1 MENSS
6 SMPLLPVAII
16 ADDVTGA
23 ADTAAKFAGT
33 DRSVAVALSGQA
45 VSGEAT
51 SAFAVTT
58 DSRACPPDVAR
69 ERVLAAA
76 RAVVSAGAGLVYK
89 KVDSNLRGNIGAELA
104 ALRES
109 RLGPMVLAPA
119 FPARGRTT
127 VCGIALVEG
136 VPVAETEMGRDPEAP
151 VRQSKIVELLAAQ
164 QDDLRVRHAHPD
176 HLRDARGSLDRLLA
190 ECDVLVFDAETDG
203 DLEVIAAA
211 ALNGS
216 PPPVLA
222 GSAGLA
228 GAVAKL
234 LLGPAARP
242 SWSAG
247 RSGPVL
253 AVLASSSERL
263 VRQVAAVRDDA
274 TVIALPCAKLT
285 WDDDLVPELNEAIAQ
300 AVAELGAGRDAVVY
314 AAGPLPDVPN
324 AVALVVEH
332 LAHLAYVVVR
342 RAGPKGMLVGGGATA
357 QAVLATLDVRAI
369 NVDDEPLPGMSAG
382 VAVGGE
388 LDGRP
393 VVLKPGA
400 AGGESAVAELVH
412 YLGRRARALEGQA

>member
-1 MENSS
+1 
-6 SMPLLPVAII
+6 MPLLPVAII

-23 ADTAAKFAGT
+23 ADTGAKFARPG
-33 DRSVAVALSGQA
+33 RSVAVSLSNQPKRAEGM
-45 VSGEAT
+45 

-58 DSRACPPDVAR
+58 ESRACPPGIAR

-76 RAVVSAGAGLVYK
+76 RATVSAGAGLVYK

-104 ALRES
+104 ALRECG
-109 RLGPMVLAPA
+109 LGPIVLAPA

-127 VCGIALVEG
+127 VHGIALVEG
-136 VPVAETEMGRDPEAP
+136 VPVTETEMGQDPEAP
-151 VRQSKIVELLAAQ
+151 VTHSKIADLLLAQ
-164 QDDLRVRHAHPD
+164 EDGLRISQCYPDL
-176 HLRDARGSLDRLLA
+176 LRRDGESLARLLPD
-190 ECDVLVFDAETDG
+190 CDVLVVDAETDG

-228 GAVAKL
+228 GAVAKH
-234 LLGPAARP
+234 LLGPAVRP
-242 SWSAG
+242 SWPGG

-285 WDDDLVPELNEAIAQ
+285 WDDDLVPELNEAITQ

-324 AVALVVEH
+324 PVGLVVEH

-342 RAGPKGMLVGGGATA
+342 RAGPKGLLVGGGATA

-369 NVDDEPLPGMSAG
+369 NVDDEPLPGIAAG

-400 AGGESAVAELVH
+400 AGGESAVAELVR
-412 YLGRRARALEGQA
+412 YLGRRALALEGQV

>member
-1 MENSS
+1 
-6 SMPLLPVAII
+6 MPLLPVAII
-16 ADDVTGA
+16 ADDITGA
-23 ADTAAKFAGT
+23 ADTAAKFARAGQP
-33 DRSVAVALSGQA
+33 VAVALNGQP
-45 VSGEAT
+45 VSGEAPL
-51 SAFAVTT
+51 AFAVTT
-58 DSRACPPDVAR
+58 ESRACSPDIAR

-76 RAVVSAGAGLVYK
+76 RAAVSAGAGSIYK

-104 ALRES
+104 ALKEC
-109 RLGPMVLAPA
+109 RLGPIVLAPA

-127 VCGIALVEG
+127 LHGIALVEG
-136 VPVAETEMGRDPEAP
+136 VPVAETEMAQDPEAP
-151 VRQSKIVELLAAQ
+151 VTHSKIADLLLAQ
-164 QDDLRVRHAHPD
+164 EDDLRISHCRPD
-176 HLRDARGSLDRLLA
+176 LLRSGGESLVRLLA
-190 ECDVLVFDAETDG
+190 DCDVLVVDAETDG

-211 ALNGS
+211 VLNAS

-228 GAVAKL
+228 GAVAKH

-242 SWSAG
+242 SWPAG

-263 VRQVAAVRDDA
+263 ARQVAAVSDDA

-300 AVAELGAGRDAVVY
+300 AVTELGAGRDAVVN

-324 AVALVVEH
+324 PVGLVVEH

-342 RAGPKGMLVGGGATA
+342 RAGPKGLLVGGGATA

-369 NVDDEPLPGMSAG
+369 NVDDEPLPGIAAG

-400 AGGESAVAELVH
+400 AGGESAVAELVR
-412 YLGRRARALEGQA
+412 YLGRRALALEGQV